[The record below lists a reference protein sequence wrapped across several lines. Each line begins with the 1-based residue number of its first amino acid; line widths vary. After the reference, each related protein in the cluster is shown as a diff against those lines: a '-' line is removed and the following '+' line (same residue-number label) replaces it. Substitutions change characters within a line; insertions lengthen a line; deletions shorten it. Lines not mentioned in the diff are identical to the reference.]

1 VPSRDSTTLY
11 PAEAAGYHL
20 CMNASRLN
28 HVWIIGTLVLLAF
41 AIGCSRKDAL
51 SLLIEDLEEAA
62 EARDVDAFDKLLGS
76 SFTGNDRISRE
87 EALAILRRYFAAYEQ
102 VTIDISSVERAKRAN
117 RVNFRV
123 SFSGRANIIRI

>member
-1 VPSRDSTTLY
+1 MPSRDSTTLY

>member
-1 VPSRDSTTLY
+1 
-11 PAEAAGYHL
+11 
-20 CMNASRLN
+20 M
-28 HVWIIGTLVLLAF
+28 LLAF